1 MLCAADFC
9 WVSWGPM
16 MWPSFSGGCF
26 WGFSPGWVLSSLGW
40 KQLGYSATVAGLSL
54 VYFTIPIGI
63 IVGVIVCY
71 KLSSTRLRQQSA
83 RPNTDSGSD
92 YPKNQ
97 ELTLRMRLKP

>member
-1 MLCAADFC
+1 MGTNDVAIVLRWMFL
-9 WVSWGPM
+9 
-16 MWPSFSGGCF
+16 
-26 WGFSPGWVLSSLGW
+26 GFLAGWVLSSLGW

-71 KLSSTRLRQQSA
+71 ELSSTRLRQQSA

>member
-1 MLCAADFC
+1 MGTNDVAIVLGWMFL
-9 WVSWGPM
+9 
-16 MWPSFSGGCF
+16 
-26 WGFSPGWVLSSLGW
+26 GFLAGWVFSSLGW

-83 RPNTDSGSD
+83 RPNTNS
-92 YPKNQ
+92 
-97 ELTLRMRLKP
+97 R